1 VKFRR
6 QRIDEGGINLTPLID
21 VVFLLLIFFMV
32 STSFTKESRLQ
43 IELPTATGEPPSDER
58 AALEI
63 VVDGKGQYRI
73 NERAVSGTSV
83 DALMTA
89 MTRLA
94 EGGDDLPVIITADA
108 TSPHQAVVTAMD
120 AAGRLGF
127 ARLSLTTQKPQGA
140 EGAQ

>member
-1 VKFRR
+1 MKFKR

-58 AALEI
+58 AALEV

-73 NERAVSGTSV
+73 NEKTVSGTSV

-89 MTRLA
+89 MSQLA
-94 EGGDDLPVIITADA
+94 EAGDDLPVIITADA